1 VPAPR
6 FGVGFRSPHFD
17 EIVASPGAVDWLEV
31 VADHFIGVGGP
42 RRARLERLR
51 ADHPMALHGVSLSIA
66 SSSPLREDYVR
77 GLRAL
82 ADRIEPVFVSDHLCW
97 TARGGHESHDLLP
110 VAYTREV
117 LAHVAERVAR
127 VQDLLGQRL
136 LLENATVYVAFRQ
149 DEMDEAEFLA
159 ELCRRTGSGVLL
171 DVNNL
176 YVNAENLGVDPMR
189 YLTAIPAAA
198 VGYLHLA
205 GHAVLSDVRIDT
217 HDADVPSPVWELFD
231 AVARRFPDASVIVER
246 DDALPSFAA
255 IAAEAETARARHAR
269 ARDDSAG
276 PEASCAPSAPRPA
289 ATTPWRAL
297 QDELWSRLVDKP
309 LGFDHTRV
317 PGLDSVFHDGAPVP
331 AARGLRVY
339 SDAYTASLRRAL
351 AANFPALA
359 RVLGASDFDA
369 LAAAYLRA
377 HPPASPD
384 FRSLGAALPEFV
396 RTFSFA
402 ADYGVAPGVLAD
414 LVALEQAS
422 IEVQDAPDEPEPLAP
437 AALTAIAADD
447 WEHAR
452 FRFGDAFRIVRVA
465 FDVLPVVEAVAH
477 GEMPAR
483 PAAAAVTYLVCRP
496 DGAVRVERLQPDETA
511 VLEALVAGRAFA
523 DACGGRDADAARTG
537 ARVVFDTC
545 ARGMVVGI
553 TPAAHVRD

>member
-66 SSSPLREDYVR
+66 SSGALREDYVR

-127 VQDLLGQRL
+127 VQDLLGRRL

-149 DEMDEAEFLA
+149 DEMDEADFFA
-159 ELCRRTGSGVLL
+159 DLCRRTGCGVLL

-176 YVNAENLGVDPMR
+176 YVNAVNLGVDPTR
-189 YLTAIPAAA
+189 HLTAIPPAA

-231 AVARRFPDASVIVER
+231 AVACRFPDASVIVER

-255 IAAEAETARARHAR
+255 IAAEAKVARTRHAR
-269 ARDDSAG
+269 ACADPPG
-276 PEASCAPSAPRPA
+276 PNAPRAPSIPRP
-289 ATTPWRAL
+289 TGSLSWRAL

-309 LGFDHTRV
+309 VGFDHARV
-317 PGLDSVFHDGAPVP
+317 PGLDAVFRDGAPVP
-331 AARGLRVY
+331 AARGMRVY

-351 AANFPALA
+351 ATNFPALA
-359 RVLGASDFDA
+359 RVLGAADFDA

-396 RTFSFA
+396 RTFAFA

-422 IEVQDAPDEPEPLAP
+422 IEVHDAPDEPEPLGPADLATIAP
-437 AALTAIAADD
+437 AQ
-447 WEHAR
+447 WEEVR

-477 GEMPAR
+477 GGMPAR
-483 PAAAAVTYLVCRP
+483 PAAGAVTYLVCRP

-511 VLEALVAGRAFA
+511 MIEALVAGRAFA

-537 ARVVFDTC
+537 ARVVFDAC

-553 TPAAHVRD
+553 TQTAHIRD

>member
-1 VPAPR
+1 VPVPR

-17 EIVASPGAVDWLEV
+17 EIIASPGTVDWLEV

-51 ADHPMALHGVSLSIA
+51 AAHPMALHGVSLSIA
-66 SSSPLREDYVR
+66 SSGALREDYVR

-82 ADRIEPVFVSDHLCW
+82 ADRIDPVFVSDHLCW

-127 VQDLLGQRL
+127 VQDLLGRRL
-136 LLENATVYVAFRQ
+136 LLENATVYVAFQQ
-149 DEMDEAEFLA
+149 DEMDEADFFA
-159 ELCRRTGSGVLL
+159 ELCRRTGCGVLL

-189 YLTAIPAAA
+189 HLTAIPPEA

-231 AVARRFPDASVIVER
+231 AVARRFPDAGVIVER

-269 ARDDSAG
+269 ARADSTG
-276 PEASCAPSAPRPA
+276 PKASRAPSPTRPA
-289 ATTPWRAL
+289 ATAPWRAL

-309 LGFDHTRV
+309 LGFDHARV
-317 PGLDSVFHDGAPVP
+317 PGLDTVFRDDTPVRP
-331 AARGLRVY
+331 ARGMRVY

-359 RVLGASDFDA
+359 RVLGAVDFDA

-384 FRSLGAALPEFV
+384 FRSLGATLAEFV
-396 RTFSFA
+396 RTFAFT

-422 IEVQDAPDEPEPLAP
+422 IEVQDAPDEPGPLAP
-437 AALTAIAADD
+437 AALATIIPAA
-447 WEHAR
+447 WEDAR
-452 FRFGDAFRIVRVA
+452 FHFGDAFRIVRVA
-465 FDVLPVVEAVAH
+465 FEVLPVLEAVAR
-477 GEMPAR
+477 GETPAR
-483 PAAAAVTYLVCRP
+483 PAAGAMTYLVCRP
-496 DGAVRVERLQPDETA
+496 DGAVRVERLEPDETA
-511 VLEALVAGRAFA
+511 VIEALVAGRAFA
-523 DACGGRDADAARTG
+523 DACGGRDADAARAG

-553 TPAAHVRD
+553 TQTAHIRD